1 MRIYVKS
8 DEQKLPIVM
17 VIPTSAIGWR
27 WVWRMMSGH
36 SSSNDMPRITD
47 ETAREIAAALKYYVR
62 KNGHF
67 DLVNVRSANGDRIRI
82 RV

>member
-1 MRIYVKS
+1 MRICVKS
-8 DEQKLPIVM
+8 DEQKLPIVI

-27 WVWRMMSGH
+27 WVWRMMGRH
-36 SSSNDMPRITD
+36 SNSNDTPWITD
-47 ETAREIAAALKYYVR
+47 DTAREIAAVLKQYVR

-67 DLVNVRSANGDRIRI
+67 DLVNVHSANGDRIRI